1 MKIQIAGDLHI
12 EYIDFEDSNVSDLLQ
27 PGDTDL
33 LILAGDIGS
42 LYEPQ
47 KLRFFLEKV
56 CVKYRYVLYVY
67 FFAFMFFMVLD
78 STLTRNYRN
87 IEFG

>member
-47 KLRFFLEKV
+47 KLRFFLEKRRL
-56 CVKYRYVLYVY
+56 KLK
-67 FFAFMFFMVLD
+67 LKHKKN
-78 STLTRNYRN
+78 LLKN
-87 IEFG
+87 IDNTKFLNHI